1 MKKKFYIIF
10 SLVLI
15 CVIVVCAYFIFSLK
29 NNSENIGQQRV
40 QNNLNAPIEIPDEG
54 IVKFDEAKDYDK
66 PVIVMFYVDWCGYCR
81 RFMPIFGQMA
91 KKYEKDFTFA
101 VVNCDLL
108 INENL
113 VKKYHVAALP
123 SLYIVDKKLNHTFTM
138 NMASSSDVKIF
149 EEEADNFIKLKKKI
163 NLK

>member
-1 MKKKFYIIF
+1 MKKKLLTVFTVIIICIIAVSVWFLF
-10 SLVLI
+10 SVK
-15 CVIVVCAYFIFSLK
+15 K
-29 NNSENIGQQRV
+29 NGGDIQQQRV
-40 QNNLNAPIEIPDEG
+40 QNNLNAPIEIPDSG
-54 IVKFDEAKDYDK
+54 IVKFDETKDYDK
-66 PVIVMFYVDWCGYCR
+66 PVIVMFYVDWCSFCR
-81 RFMPIFGQMA
+81 KFMPIFGQMA

-113 VKKYHVAALP
+113 VKKFHVAGLP

-138 NMASSSDVKIF
+138 NMASSVDVKIF